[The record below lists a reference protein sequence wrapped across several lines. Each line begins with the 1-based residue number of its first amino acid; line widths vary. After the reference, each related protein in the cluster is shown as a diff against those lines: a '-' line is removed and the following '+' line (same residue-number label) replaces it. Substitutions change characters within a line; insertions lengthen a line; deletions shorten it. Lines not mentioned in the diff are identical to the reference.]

1 MSVFVIFKTF
11 SYVFEETI
19 GFGVKALFA
28 RPAMSHLIKAGDI
41 AKELSEKAVHFHG
54 TFHGLKTTNGYYRSM
69 HFSTE
74 WVK

>member
-1 MSVFVIFKTF
+1 MMSVLVIFKTF

-41 AKELSEKAVHFHG
+41 AKELYI
-54 TFHGLKTTNGYYRSM
+54 TLKGYSVSWD
-69 HFSTE
+69 FS
-74 WVK
+74 WIKNYKRILSFNAFQY

>member
-1 MSVFVIFKTF
+1 MSVLVIFKTF

-41 AKELSEKAVHFHG
+41 AKEL
-54 TFHGLKTTNGYYRSM
+54 
-69 HFSTE
+69 
-74 WVK
+74 

>member
-41 AKELSEKAVHFHG
+41 AKEL
-54 TFHGLKTTNGYYRSM
+54 
-69 HFSTE
+69 
-74 WVK
+74 